1 MHIEHNKVSMAETRR
16 DSTLKQAHDQS
27 RAKMAM
33 ASACMRFLS
42 FVYVFLRKVLE
53 PKMAL
58 NSRVLM

>member
-1 MHIEHNKVSMAETRR
+1 MQKEHNKVSMAVLRL

-27 RAKMAM
+27 RAKMAT
-33 ASACMRFLS
+33 CMRCLS
-42 FVYVFLRKVLE
+42 FVYVFFRKVLE